1 MHAGKIH
8 KVLFSVSAIT
18 NAVSV
23 ASILLLLLLLRKDMH
38 FFLLVEV
45 LPVLFICLVGCA
57 AAAAGVCAAYII
69 STEAERVTGYRF
81 FLPRFIPL
89 HCDASDVYCCCCSW
103 LPLYTSFRLLCSGYG
118 R

>member
-45 LPVLFICLVGCA
+45 LPVLFICPVGCA

>member
-1 MHAGKIH
+1 MHAGKIR

-23 ASILLLLLLLRKDMH
+23 APILLLWLLLRKDMR

-45 LPVLFICLVGCA
+45 LRVLFISLVGCA

-69 STEAERVTGYRF
+69 STEAERVTGYCF
-81 FLPRFIPL
+81 FLPRFCPL
-89 HCDASDVYCCCCSW
+89 HCDASDVY
-103 LPLYTSFRLLCSGYG
+103 FLLLFLAAFIYVI
-118 R
+118 